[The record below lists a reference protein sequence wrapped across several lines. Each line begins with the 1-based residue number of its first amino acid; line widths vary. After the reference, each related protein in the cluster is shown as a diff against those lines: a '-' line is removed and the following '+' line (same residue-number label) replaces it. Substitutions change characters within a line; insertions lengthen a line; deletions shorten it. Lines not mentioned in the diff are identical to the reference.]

1 MAGKNKGLRLGR
13 AETQYRD
20 TRTFLAIRIF
30 NFTKNLARVWGIR
43 RNYHEIPNPPYAFRA
58 KVLFLEQPQ
67 YCI

>member
-30 NFTKNLARVWGIR
+30 NFTKPSARLGIFAGIIAKFPI
-43 RNYHEIPNPPYAFRA
+43 HHAFRA
-58 KVLFLEQPQ
+58 KVFVF
-67 YCI
+67 

>member
-30 NFTKNLARVWGIR
+30 NFTKPSTCLGIH
-43 RNYHEIPNPPYAFRA
+43 RNYREIPNSPCFPSKGF
-58 KVLFLEQPQ
+58 VF
-67 YCI
+67 